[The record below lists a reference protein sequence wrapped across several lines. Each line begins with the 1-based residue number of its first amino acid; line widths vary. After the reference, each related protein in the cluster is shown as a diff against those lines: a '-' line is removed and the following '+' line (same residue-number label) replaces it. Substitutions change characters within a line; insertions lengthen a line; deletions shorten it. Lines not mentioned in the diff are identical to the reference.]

1 MFSNYSFFGS
11 ESCHTSSVKMSS
23 GVIEIIEPLQNIT
36 ETCVSP
42 IKYTP
47 QYTIKKFELLYVR
60 EYRQGGTWNKGLFQ

>member
-1 MFSNYSFFGS
+1 
-11 ESCHTSSVKMSS
+11 MSS

-47 QYTIKKFELLYVR
+47 HYTMKKFELLYVR
-60 EYRQGGTWNKGLFQ
+60 EYKQGGTWSKGLFQ